1 MCGKEWTVRT
11 KEPVER
17 LPDLTVSGW
26 SLCDV
31 DAFGESAIAA
41 ALRTIL
47 DPDGAENEAVAA
59 FENEGG

>member
-1 MCGKEWTVRT
+1 MRT

-17 LPDLTVSGW
+17 LPDLAVSGW

-47 DPDGAENEAVAA
+47 DPDGAESEAVAA
-59 FENEGG
+59 FENEGA